1 MPIIIYTSFDCPYSV
16 MAKSYLDKKH
26 VIYFEKYIDHD
37 DQAREELA
45 KFSGGFLGI
54 PYLTIEK
61 NNQTHHIIG
70 FDKTKI
76 DGILNQV

>member
-1 MPIIIYTSFDCPYSV
+1 MKITLYLTNTCPYCVSL
-16 MAKSYLDKKH
+16 KSYLDKKH